1 MAENYE
7 LAYADYKAGMKQ
19 KEIAAK
25 YDVTINTVK
34 SWQQRK
40 WKKLD
45 EQGTDEKV
53 CTPKKSMHTKKSSAG
68 AKKKAVV
75 KEESLVIENS
85 DLTDKQ
91 QLFCIYYV
99 KLFNATKAYQ
109 RAYECD
115 YMIANTNGP
124 RLLVNARIK
133 DEIMRLKQHRMN
145 DALFDKHDVLQ
156 KYKDIAFAD
165 MSEYIGWGYELEPI
179 YDDDG
184 VPLLDDDGNERMYK
198 RSYVYLK
205 NDVEVDSTIVTGVTK
220 GKDGVIIK
228 LGDKM
233 RALDFLAKYTDLL
246 NDNEIKKLRAEEQ
259 RMKNIQMER
268 ELGGNQHKADPFDS
282 MSVDELEK
290 HLAELGD
297 AE

>member
-1 MAENYE
+1 MAEKYE

-19 KEIAAK
+19 KDIAAK

-75 KEESLVIENS
+75 KEESPVIENS

-91 QLFCIYYV
+91 QLFCIYYA
-99 KLFNATKAYQ
+99 KLFNVTKAYQ
-109 RAYECD
+109 KAYGVSRETAESISYRLMENDGVRA
-115 YMIANTNGP
+115 
-124 RLLVNARIK
+124 
-133 DEIMRLKQHRMN
+133 EIQRLKQHRMN
-145 DALFDKHDVLQ
+145 DALFDKYDVLQ

-165 MSEYIGWGYELEPI
+165 MSEYVGWGYELEPI

-184 VPLLDDDGNERMYK
+184 MPLLDDDGNERMYK

-205 NDVEVDSTIVTGVTK
+205 NDAEVDSTIVTGVTK
-220 GKDGVIIK
+220 GKDGVTIK

-282 MSVDELEK
+282 MSVDDLEK

>member
-7 LAYADYKAGMKQ
+7 LAYTDYKAGMKQ

-45 EQGTDEKV
+45 EQGADEKV
-53 CTPKKSMHTKKSSAG
+53 CTPKKSMHTKKSSTCT
-68 AKKKAVV
+68 KKEANV
-75 KEESLVIENS
+75 EEELSLIEND

-109 RAYECD
+109 RAYGVSRES
-115 YMIANTNGP
+115 AEASGP
-124 RLLVNARIK
+124 RLLGNVRVQVEIK
-133 DEIMRLKQHRMN
+133 RLKQHRMN

-165 MSEYIGWGYELEPI
+165 MSEYVGWGYELEPI

-184 VPLLDDDGNERMYK
+184 MPLLDNEGNERTYK

-205 NDVEVDSTIVTGVTK
+205 EDVEVDPTIVTTVTK
-220 GKDGVIIK
+220 GKDGVTIK

-246 NDNEIKKLRAEEQ
+246 NDNELKQLK
-259 RMKNIQMER
+259 MER
-268 ELGGNQHKADPFDS
+268 ERIAIAKETGTTDEYEDDGFLDALKGVK
-282 MSVDELEK
+282 VDWS
-290 HLAELGD
+290 D
-297 AE
+297 D

>member
-1 MAENYE
+1 MARARDPNR
-7 LAYADYKAGMKQ
+7 DKAFEIFKEHNGDITNRKIAEMLGVLEKTISAWKSRDKWNVVLQNGECSTTKPKQ
-19 KEIAAK
+19 Q
-25 YDVTINTVK
+25 NK
-34 SWQQRK
+34 S
-40 WKKLD
+40 
-45 EQGTDEKV
+45 
-53 CTPKKSMHTKKSSAG
+53 
-68 AKKKAVV
+68 KKKVV
-75 KEESLVIENS
+75 AKGETPIIENGN
-85 DLTDKQ
+85 LTDKQ

-109 RAYECD
+109 RAYECN

-205 NDVEVDSTIVTGVTK
+205 NDAEVDSTIVTGVTK
-220 GKDGVIIK
+220 GKDGVTIK

-246 NDNEIKKLRAEEQ
+246 NDQEVKTLRAEEQ

-282 MSVDELEK
+282 MSIDDLEK
-290 HLAELGD
+290 HLAKLGD

>member
-1 MAENYE
+1 MAEKYE

-45 EQGTDEKV
+45 EQGAEKKV

-68 AKKKAVV
+68 TKKEAIV

-109 RAYECD
+109 KAYGVSRETAESISYRLMENDGVRA
-115 YMIANTNGP
+115 
-124 RLLVNARIK
+124 
-133 DEIMRLKQHRMN
+133 EIQRLKQHRMN
-145 DALFDKHDVLQ
+145 DALFDKYDVLQ

-184 VPLLDDDGNERMYK
+184 NERMYK

-205 NDVEVDSTIVTGVTK
+205 NDAEVDSTIVTAVTK
-220 GKDGVIIK
+220 GKDGVTIK

-282 MSVDELEK
+282 MSIDDLEK
-290 HLAELGD
+290 HLAKLGD

>member
-1 MAENYE
+1 MARARDPNR
-7 LAYADYKAGMKQ
+7 
-19 KEIAAK
+19 EIAFDIYKEHNGDITNRKIAEMLGVSEK
-25 YDVTINTVK
+25 TIGSWK
-34 SWQQRK
+34 SKSKDNWAE
-40 WKKLD
+40 KLNGVLQSN
-45 EQGTDEKV
+45 ERS
-53 CTPKKSMHTKKSSAG
+53 TPKEKQPNR
-68 AKKKAVV
+68 AKKKANV
-75 KEESLVIENS
+75 EEELSLIEND

-91 QLFCIYYV
+91 RLFCIYYV

-124 RLLVNARIK
+124 RLLVNARIR

-165 MSEYIGWGYELEPI
+165 MSEYVGWGYELEPI
-179 YDDDG
+179 Y
-184 VPLLDDDGNERMYK
+184 DDDGNERMYK

-205 NDVEVDSTIVTGVTK
+205 NDAEVDSTIVTGVTK
-220 GKDGVIIK
+220 GKDGVTIK

-282 MSVDELEK
+282 MSIDDLEK